1 MSGIFGRLELDGRPL
16 DIHRFQAQFALLRH
30 FGPDRSEHRVEGNM
44 GVGQHQLFVSRYASL
59 EKLSS
64 LSDAF
69 VLAADAI
76 LDNRSDL
83 VSRLALASRAS
94 QGLSDNELIRLSYRK
109 WGIGCFE
116 YLVGSYAV
124 AIVRRNAPEVILVR
138 DPVGT
143 RPLFWAQRGNT
154 VTFGSSIEAIV
165 ADPQFDWPISEA
177 SIAEYMAWPATPRS
191 EAMFVHVRR
200 VPPGSWVK
208 VARGEVLETRWWQP
222 EKYAGRPPRR
232 DEEVA
237 EEASHLL
244 REIIADQVDTPYKAA
259 SHFSGG
265 IDSTIVTLLAARQ
278 LKNSGRRLAMAYSW
292 SPEVRPAYP
301 LEHPQ
306 DERRRLLRI
315 AELEGFPLRLGT
327 SDEHDFL
334 EFLDR
339 PFELEGRADLVDEL
353 PIMRQAGKDGIRVLL
368 SGWGGD
374 EAFSTF
380 GLGHIAE
387 LVASGRF
394 RKGLEFAKKTGLS
407 FKSGRRSIR
416 SVWEGALVPMLP
428 ASVQRRLSSAPDFF
442 VHDSFVS
449 QQLARQQADQI
460 RSSKVSLLLK
470 ANLKANLLKS
480 LAADP
485 VPMRMETWAAMS
497 AEHSF
502 QYRYPLADRRLHEF
516 LLGLTSE
523 QLVLGNTPRGLSLA
537 VYSGLTSEATT
548 KYDYANELRRRT
560 VRERTWE
567 ALAAKV
573 RYGAI
578 EGDCPWVD
586 IETFSQIAGNP
597 QPQDKIANTSLFL
610 EVVTGARILSLH
622 RRMYASG
629 SV

>member
-124 AIVRRNAPEVILVR
+124 AIVRRNGPEVILVR

-143 RPLFWAQRGNT
+143 RPLFWAKRGNT

-191 EAMFVHVRR
+191 EAMFVDVRR
-200 VPPGSWVK
+200 VPPGSSVRITQDS
-208 VARGEVLETRWWQP
+208 VRETRWWQP
-222 EKYAGRPPRR
+222 EKYTIRPPRR
-232 DEEVA
+232 DHEVA
-237 EEASHLL
+237 EEAGALL
-244 REIIADQVDTPYKAA
+244 RQIVADQVDTPYKVA
-259 SHFSGG
+259 SHVSGG
-265 IDSTIVTLLAARQ
+265 IDSTIVTLMAARQ
-278 LKNSGRRLAMAYSW
+278 LKQSGRRLATAYSW
-292 SPEVRPAYP
+292 SPEVSEAYP

-306 DERRRLLRI
+306 DERWRLFRM
-315 AELEGFPLRLGT
+315 AERDGFRLKLGT

-334 EFLDR
+334 DFIDR

-353 PIMRQAGKDGIRVLL
+353 PIMHQAGQDGVRVLL

-374 EAFSTF
+374 EAFSMF
-380 GLGHIAE
+380 GLGHFPE
-387 LVASGRF
+387 LVAAGRF
-394 RKGLEFAKKTGLS
+394 RRGLEFARKAGLS
-407 FKSGRRSIR
+407 FRSGRGAVRSI
-416 SVWEGALVPMLP
+416 WDGALIPMLP
-428 ASVQRRLSSAPDFF
+428 GTVQRLLSPAPDFF

-449 QQLARQQADQI
+449 PQLSHQYTDQM
-460 RSSKVSLLLK
+460 RSSKSHLLLK

-480 LAADP
+480 VAADP

-497 AEHSF
+497 AGHSF
-502 QYRYPLADRRLHEF
+502 VYRYPLADRRLHEF

-537 VYSGLTSEATT
+537 VYSGLTAEATT
-548 KYDYANELRRRT
+548 KFDYANELRRRT
-560 VRERTWE
+560 TRERTWQE
-567 ALAAKV
+567 VAAKV
-573 RYGAI
+573 RRGEFA
-578 EGDCPWVD
+578 EDCPWVD
-586 IETFSQIAGNP
+586 LEKFSRIAGTP
-597 QPQDKIANTSLFL
+597 LPQDRIANASLFL
-610 EVVTGARILSLH
+610 EVITGARVLSLH
-622 RRMYASG
+622 RRLQSTRPG
-629 SV
+629 